1 MLERMLV
8 VGCHCFF
15 CFLILVCFLF
25 FGCGC
30 CGCCGGGC
38 CGCCGG
44 GVLDF
49 IFEPMY
55 SSQMLKKME

>member
-30 CGCCGGGC
+30 CG
-38 CGCCGG
+38 G